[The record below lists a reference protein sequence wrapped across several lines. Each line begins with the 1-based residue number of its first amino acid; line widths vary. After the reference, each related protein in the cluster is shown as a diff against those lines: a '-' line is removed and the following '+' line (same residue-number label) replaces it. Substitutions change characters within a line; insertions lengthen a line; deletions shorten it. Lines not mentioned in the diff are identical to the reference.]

1 MDSREHYRRA
11 MAILNKVEAAE
22 VEAENLGNMPLKAL
36 QAWNDNIQ
44 RKLKIA
50 EIHMLGAQFLKV
62 V

>member
-1 MDSREHYRRA
+1 VDSREHYRRA
-11 MAILNKVEAAE
+11 MAILDQVETAE
-22 VEAENLGNMPLKAL
+22 AEAENFGNMPLKAL

-50 EIHMLGAQFLKV
+50 EIHLLAARFLKV